1 MENKSHALIAGLFI
15 LALGTALALAVLW
28 FDRDTRE
35 RLPYQLTTKSSVSG
49 LTMQSAVRYRGLG
62 VGKVEKIAFDP
73 QVPGQ
78 ILIDISVEKTAP
90 ITKSTFATLAY
101 QGVTGLAY
109 IQLDDDGKST
119 DLMPTSE
126 EHIARIEVRPGLF
139 DKLAGNG
146 EGLMLEVTEIAHNV
160 NALLAPKNQEKLLHT
175 LGSLDL
181 AATNLAQIGPHLA
194 PTLQKLPSV
203 LSTAQK
209 TMLTVDQLA
218 QDYDGLANRLMG
230 HGGVVEDIHDSLT
243 SFNQAL
249 VGVNAMTNQIDMTLT
264 HLSNTS
270 DVIQNETLPHL
281 NLLIEDAAEATRG
294 MGSFTTRLNENPQ
307 RLIFGDSPVPPGPGE
322 KGFKEVKP

>member
-15 LALGTALALAVLW
+15 IALGAALTLAVLW

-62 VGKVEKIAFDP
+62 VGKVEKIEFDP

-119 DLMPTSE
+119 EAMPTSE
-126 EHIARIEVRPGLF
+126 EQIARIEVRPGLF

-146 EGLMLEVTEIAHNV
+146 EGLMLQVDQIARSV
-160 NALLAPKNQEKLLHT
+160 NTLLAPQNQEKLLHT
-175 LGSLDL
+175 LNSLDL
-181 AATNLAQIGPHLA
+181 AATNLAQIGPDMKPA
-194 PTLQKLPSV
+194 LQKLPSV
-203 LSTAQK
+203 LASAQK
-209 TMLTVDQLA
+209 TMQSVDHLA
-218 QDYDGLANRLMG
+218 QNYDGVASRLNG
-230 HGGVVEDIHDSLT
+230 PGGVIDNIHDS
-243 SFNQAL
+243 FAAL
-249 VGVNAMTNQIDMTLT
+249 NRSLLGVDVMTHQMDVTLT

-270 DVIQNETLPHL
+270 DVIQNETIPHL
-281 NLLIEDAAEATRG
+281 NLLIEDAAETSHALSG
-294 MGSFTTRLNENPQ
+294 LAGRLNENPQ
-307 RLIFGDSPVPPGPGE
+307 RLIFGDTPIPPGPGE
-322 KGFKEVKP
+322 KGFQGAKP